1 MRITER
7 RLRRIIRSI
16 LKEESS
22 KNSRGRID
30 LRARGQKISSSEA
43 RSLKNDFVDY
53 TGTDYGRVAGE
64 KEADM
69 LLQLLSDRSQGNSN
83 EIVISPDNYEDFK
96 WAESNEPKALIPL
109 FVIEDQNLNI
119 ETNIIVFKE
128 MGSNNYYKL
137 RLDGEDFVDS
147 SSPGYHGVD
156 SREIRYTDDLKL
168 PTRGRLGEK
177 PDYSKID
184 ADKLKREK
192 ERARIRDMGNRGRF

>member
-1 MRITER
+1 MIITER
-7 RLRRIIRSI
+7 KLRRIIRNI

-30 LRARGQKISSSEA
+30 LRARGQKISSSEV
-43 RSLKNDFVDY
+43 RSLKNDFVD
-53 TGTDYGRVAGE
+53 TADYGRVAGE

-69 LLQLLSDRSQGNSN
+69 LLRLLSDRSQGDSN
-83 EIVISPDNYEDFK
+83 EIVISPDNREDFK

-109 FVIEDQNLNI
+109 FVIEDRDLNI

-128 MGSNNYYKL
+128 MGSDTYYKL

-168 PTRGRLGEK
+168 RRGRLGEK
-177 PDYSKID
+177 PDYSEID
-184 ADKLKREK
+184 RAERKRQEEK
-192 ERARIRDMGNRGRF
+192 ARIRDMTNRGRF